1 MIFLSGGTGKLAI
14 VLPDGILNN
23 SSLQYVRDY
32 IEQHYQILAVV
43 SLPQTAFKYY
53 EAGVKPSILLLQK
66 FSEEEYS
73 LYQASVNQITGENEK
88 VYMPRVKGT

>member
-1 MIFLSGGTGKLAI
+1 M
-14 VLPDGILNN
+14 PDGILNN

-73 LYQASVNQITGENEK
+73 FYQASVNLITGENEASL
-88 VYMPRVKGT
+88 YAAGQGT